1 MICCGMLRFIS
12 SICPYGNRKPCCS
25 RRVSTNSNRAM
36 GSRIIRTSPS
46 TDSNCFCISSLCS
59 ITYSYSCFT
68 TSSRSI
74 TKGSAIVACCIGGM
88 TNRCGLNTRCIRK
101 CPIGR
106 RSIASSCSTITYGCC
121 MRTRSQ
127 CFITNAN
134 RTITGST
141 KPFIFRLVDCYTNRN
156 STVTCRIRIGSHCH
170 PIISTRYSIRTYYSS
185 IHIRCLCF
193 CTNGQCICM
202 CCRCI

>member
-1 MICCGMLRFIS
+1 MR
-12 SICPYGNRKPCCS
+12 
-25 RRVSTNSNRAM
+25 
-36 GSRIIRTSPS
+36 SRIIRTSPS
-46 TDSNCFCISSLCS
+46 TDSNRFHILSLCS

-68 TSSRSI
+68 TSRRSI
-74 TKGSAIVACCIGGM
+74 TKGSTIVTCCIGGM
-88 TNRCGLNTRCIRK
+88 TNRCRLNTRCIRK

-106 RSIASSCSTITYGCC
+106 RSIASSCGTIAYGCC
-121 MRTRSQ
+121 MRARSQ
-127 CFITNAN
+127 CFITNTD

-141 KPFIFRLVDCYTNRN
+141 KSFIFCLIDCYTNRN

-193 CTNGQCICM
+193 CTNG
-202 CCRCI
+202 